1 MKKIFK
7 PLILLMII
15 PLFSFLAFTGC
26 TNNTRIEEL
35 EKNIVKLQEG
45 LSEKDKIILEL
56 QSKDTVTEQSLDTE
70 ENIDDTTNN
79 DEEVIK
85 ETINKYIEAVET
97 QNFFKQKEYVAKY
110 ALDLVNLKEEEY
122 KKSPYSKSRNIDK
135 QEPKVEKIENN
146 KAEGFMS
153 FSEHLVGNDNSEYDL
168 ITEGRVL
175 LEKINGTWKIV
186 NYTRKNYLISE
197 MLYSFEN
204 LNAEKNNVNVTINR
218 VLFSLYDKYI
228 VLKISLTNN
237 SDKLF
242 WVNVY
247 NSKIIG
253 ADKIQNK
260 CIYPDSNMSSEI
272 MQDATII
279 GELQYDWSNPSTG
292 NFKFY
297 TGDFIDK
304 DGYTIFK
311 DIMVEIDLNY
321 AIRY

>member
-1 MKKIFK
+1 M
-7 PLILLMII
+7 
-15 PLFSFLAFTGC
+15 
-26 TNNTRIEEL
+26 
-35 EKNIVKLQEG
+35 
-45 LSEKDKIILEL
+45 
-56 QSKDTVTEQSLDTE
+56 
-70 ENIDDTTNN
+70 
-79 DEEVIK
+79 
-85 ETINKYIEAVET
+85 
-97 QNFFKQKEYVAKY
+97 
-110 ALDLVNLKEEEY
+110 NLKEEEY
-122 KKSPYSKSRNIDK
+122 KKSPYSKRRSIDK
-135 QEPKVEKIENN
+135 QELRVDKIENN

-153 FSEHLVGNDNSEYDL
+153 FAEHLVASDNSEYDL
-168 ITEGRVL
+168 ITEGKVL

-186 NYTRKNYLISE
+186 DYTRKNYLISE
-197 MLYSFEN
+197 MLYLFEN
-204 LNAEKNNVNVTINR
+204 LDAEKNNVNVAINR
-218 VLFSLYDKYI
+218 VLFSLYDKYV

-247 NSKIIG
+247 DSKIIG

-260 CIYPDSNMSSEI
+260 CVYADSNMSSEI
-272 MQDATII
+272 IQGATII
-279 GELQYDWSNPSTG
+279 GELHYDWSNPSTG

>member
-1 MKKIFK
+1 MRKILK
-7 PLILLMII
+7 PLFILLVITI
-15 PLFSFLAFTGC
+15 LITALIGC
-26 TNNTRIEEL
+26 TNDRRIEEL
-35 EKNIVKLQEG
+35 EKNIVKLQEE
-45 LSEKDKIILEL
+45 LLEKDKIILEL

-79 DEEVIK
+79 DEVLIK

-97 QNFFKQKEYVAKY
+97 QNFFKKKEYVAKY

-122 KKSPYSKSRNIDK
+122 KKGSYSKSRSVDK
-135 QEPKVEKIENN
+135 QEPRVEKIESN

-153 FSEHLVGNDNSEYDL
+153 FSEHLVANDNSEYDL
-168 ITEGRVL
+168 ITEGKVL
-175 LEKINGTWKIV
+175 LEKIKGTWKIV

-197 MLYSFEN
+197 MLYLFEN
-204 LNAEKNNVNVTINR
+204 LDAEKNNVNVAINR

-228 VLKISLTNN
+228 VLKISITNN

-247 NSKIIG
+247 DSKIIG

-260 CIYPDSNMSSEI
+260 CVYADSNMSSEI
-272 MQDATII
+272 IQGATII

-297 TGDFIDK
+297 TSDFIDK

-321 AIRY
+321 AIKY

>member
-1 MKKIFK
+1 MRKFLK
-7 PLILLMII
+7 PLFIILVITILII
-15 PLFSFLAFTGC
+15 VLTGC

-35 EKNIVKLQEG
+35 EKNIIKLQEE

-56 QSKDTVTEQSLDTE
+56 QSKNTMTEQSLDTE
-70 ENIDDTTNN
+70 ENTDDTTNN
-79 DEEVIK
+79 NEELIK
-85 ETINKYIEAVET
+85 ETINKYMEAVET

-122 KKSPYSKSRNIDK
+122 KKSPYSKRRSIDK
-135 QEPKVEKIENN
+135 QEPRVDKIENN

-153 FSEHLVGNDNSEYDL
+153 FAEHLVASDNSEYDL
-168 ITEGRVL
+168 ITEGKVL

-186 NYTRKNYLISE
+186 DYTRKNYLISE
-197 MLYSFEN
+197 MLCLFEN
-204 LNAEKNNVNVTINR
+204 VGVDKNSVNVTINR
-218 VLFSLYDKYI
+218 ALFSLYDKYV

-247 NSKIIG
+247 DSKIIG
-253 ADKIQNK
+253 TDKIQNK
-260 CIYPDSNMSSEI
+260 CVYADSNMSSEI
-272 MQDATII
+272 IQGATII
-279 GELQYDWSNPSTG
+279 GELHYDWSNPSTG

>member
-1 MKKIFK
+1 MRKFLKSLFIILVITI
-7 PLILLMII
+7 LIMVL
-15 PLFSFLAFTGC
+15 TGC

-35 EKNIVKLQEG
+35 EKNIIKLQEE

-56 QSKDTVTEQSLDTE
+56 QFKDTMTEQSLDTE

-79 DEEVIK
+79 DEELIK

-122 KKSPYSKSRNIDK
+122 KKSSYSKSRNVDK
-135 QEPKVEKIENN
+135 QEPRVEKIENN

-153 FSEHLVGNDNSEYDL
+153 FSEHLVANDNSEYDL
-168 ITEGRVL
+168 ITEGKVL
-175 LEKINGTWKIV
+175 LEKIKGTWKIV
-186 NYTRKNYLISE
+186 DYTRKNYLISE
-197 MLYSFEN
+197 MLYLFEN
-204 LNAEKNNVNVTINR
+204 VGVDKNNVNVTIDR
-218 VLFSLYDKYI
+218 ALFSLYDKYI

-242 WVNVY
+242 WVDVY

-260 CIYPDSNMSSEI
+260 CVYADSNMSSEI
-272 MQDATII
+272 IQDATII
-279 GELQYDWSNPSTG
+279 GVLQYDWSNPSTG